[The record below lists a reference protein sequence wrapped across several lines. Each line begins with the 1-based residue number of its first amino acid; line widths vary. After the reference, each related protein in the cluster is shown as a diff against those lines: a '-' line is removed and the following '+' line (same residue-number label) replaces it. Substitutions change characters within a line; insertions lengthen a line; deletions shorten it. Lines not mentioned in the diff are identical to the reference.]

1 MRITLKAARVNA
13 NLTREDV
20 AKSLNV
26 SKKTVWSWE
35 NGKTKPNL
43 KYVEKICDL
52 LGRSYDEIQWKI

>member
-20 AKSLNV
+20 AKALGV
-26 SKKTVWSWE
+26 TMKTVWSWE

-43 KYVEKICDL
+43 KYVEKICGL
-52 LGRSYDEIQWKI
+52 FGRSYDEIQWKV